1 MPLLKIELAILTFI
15 RASTVRYAFSKVFF
29 IMAYV
34 FIRADQFDVS
44 LPFLLQQAAWLYE
57 RQLSQVREQ
66 LRRVN
71 RPTSSGVS
79 PTPSSIT
86 GSGMAGGQ
94 PMRRGGSG
102 GKLIRVYN
110 PNSVHIDIL
119 GSRVPSSLS
128 FRARDSPIIKAE
140 EGVPG
145 TPVQT
150 KGMLLHLID

>member
-1 MPLLKIELAILTFI
+1 MVLISN
-15 RASTVRYAFSKVFF
+15 RACTVRTALPRSSSN
-29 IMAYV
+29 MAYV
-34 FIRADQFDVS
+34 FIRADQFHVS

-66 LRRVN
+66 LRKVN
-71 RPTSSGVS
+71 RPTSSGAP

-86 GSGMAGGQ
+86 GSTIAGGQ

-102 GKLIRVYN
+102 GKLFLICD
-110 PNSVHIDIL
+110 SESIHFDML

-128 FRARDSPIIKAE
+128 FRARDSPILKGE
-140 EGVPG
+140 EGAPG

-150 KGMLLHLID
+150 KGMLVFLIH